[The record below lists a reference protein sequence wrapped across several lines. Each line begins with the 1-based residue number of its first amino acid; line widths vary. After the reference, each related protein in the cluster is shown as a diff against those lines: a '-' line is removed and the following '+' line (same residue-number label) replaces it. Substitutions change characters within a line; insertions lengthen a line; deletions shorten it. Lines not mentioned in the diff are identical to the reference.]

1 MSLKTPRIRGAG
13 PAWLALLACCAALSA
28 GAASFFE
35 FGVWMRALDQHSV
48 EVQKSLGRRDAEA
61 ARGHARQIEQLY
73 AHLETFYTQDG
84 RAPDAVDISHEGKAL
99 AASIGPLL
107 DQQDFQ
113 AATDAAV
120 RLARACNDCHDN
132 HKPLR

>member
-1 MSLKTPRIRGAG
+1 MSLITPIFGGRVG
-13 PAWLALLACCAALSA
+13 LALLACCATLSA
-28 GAASFFE
+28 SAASFFE

-48 EVQKSLGRRDAEA
+48 EVQRSLGRRDAEA

-73 AHLETFYTQDG
+73 AQLETFYTQDG
-84 RAPDAVDISHEGKAL
+84 RAPDAVDISREGKVL
-99 AASIGPLL
+99 AAGIGPLIE
-107 DQQDFQ
+107 QQDFQ

-132 HKPLR
+132 HKPLK

>member
-1 MSLKTPRIRGAG
+1 MNAIRTG
-13 PAWLALLACCAALSA
+13 LALLACCAALGA
-28 GAASFFE
+28 PAASFFE

-48 EVQKSLGRRDAEA
+48 EVQRSLGRRDAEA
-61 ARGHARQIEQLY
+61 ARGHARRIEQLY
-73 AHLETFYTQDG
+73 AQLEVFYAQDG
-84 RAPDAVDISHEGKAL
+84 RTPDALEISRDGKAL
-99 AASIGPLL
+99 AAGIGPLL
-107 DQQDFQ
+107 DRQDFQ